1 MANLATTRSY
11 LTGDLLLDTDF
22 NAFLDDIELF
32 LNDTKI
38 NNDNIQDQGVNAAL
52 KAASASITT
61 QKLSDEIVTSEK
73 LTENN
78 LTQAVFAADNITT
91 IKLAD
96 NSISTAD
103 LLDSTVTTVDLSAAA
118 GPAIRTL
125 TSISFYPAGNYSWT
139 VPPNVTQLI
148 IEGCGGGGGGGGGGG
163 SGARSGLP
171 FLPSAKEYASKPGLG
186 GGAGGSS
193 YIRQKR
199 LSVTPGQ
206 IFSIIVGAGGA
217 GGAGGLGGNN
227 FSYDSAAVPGR
238 TLASNGS
245 AGGESAVNLVG
256 GGNLVTFPGGGG
268 GGGGRCYAVGYETPV
283 PGYIGLGG
291 SYEGGN
297 GFAASGPGPL
307 IGDGGSGGNAKN
319 CGTQDADAPQGS
331 ITGSPGQ
338 STTDYTGGNGG
349 GGNGYPWFSA
359 LGTPGCGGGGGGG
372 AGSADNPLDDNIT
385 YGSNGG
391 QGRAGMPGL
400 IRIWY

>member
-1 MANLATTRSY
+1 MADLLITRSY
-11 LTGDLLLDTDF
+11 VTGELLLDSDF
-22 NAFLDDIELF
+22 NIFLDDIELF
-32 LNDTKI
+32 LNEVKVND
-38 NNDNIQDQGVNAAL
+38 DNIQDQGINAAT
-52 KAASASITT
+52 KIASATITT
-61 QKLSDEIVTSEK
+61 QKLYDNIAAVDK
-73 LTENN
+73 IADNN
-78 LTQAVFAADNITT
+78 LASTVFGSGVITQEKIADNQ
-91 IKLAD
+91 
-96 NSISTAD
+96 ISTANMLD
-103 LLDSTVTTVDLSAAA
+103 LTIGSSDLNTSTSPLV
-118 GPAIRTL
+118 RTL
-125 TSISFYPAGNYSWT
+125 TSISFHPAGTYSWT
-139 VPPNVTQLI
+139 VPPNVTQI
-148 IEGCGGGGGGGGGGG
+148 IVEGCGGGGGGGGGGG
-163 SGARSGLP
+163 SGARSDIFIPRGIQYVP
-171 FLPSAKEYASKPGLG
+171 KPGLG

-227 FSYDSAAVPGR
+227 IYNDSAAVPGR

-283 PGYIGLGG
+283 PGYLGLGG

-372 AGSADNPLDDNIT
+372 AGSADNPPEEGNT

-391 QGRAGMPGL
+391 QGRVGMPGL